1 LLLVELNKNAF
12 FTRGLWIIT
21 FLFLV
26 VICCDEVN
34 AHVGLYAEGT
44 PMLRKRGGGSS
55 LEIGVR
61 LLKETNVAVAQALI
75 DP

>member
-1 LLLVELNKNAF
+1 M
-12 FTRGLWIIT
+12 
-21 FLFLV
+21 FLV